1 MNYSDR
7 KIIQSYQNINESFVD
22 FDTYKTVL
30 ESCGYFTEAFYGKSP
45 ILKEAEKV
53 LGQMVA
59 QMKEKPLADYTN
71 SPLNDKLQ
79 SLLEK
84 QFGFR
89 KVYIVWKRTANASPN
104 AFSYFSSDIVF
115 KGSSIVTID
124 KKKGYYDKSHSHV
137 CVILASSTMVPLLD
151 LSPSEYMAILLHEI
165 GHNFDYSPYMLVRV
179 AVTMISKVC
188 QQLSDDARRNLQR
201 SMYGLPQN
209 HVTTAVN
216 TTISLAPYTNPGKIT
231 IGEFT
236 KLTEKI
242 FDKLG
247 ILKSLARVISN
258 TVSVV
263 AKGAEMFLSPLV
275 SLSLPAFILLSPL
288 IHLTSTISRKSEIFA
303 DSFAVSYG
311 YAPDLSSALSKLEGA
326 NLLKFRMSDP
336 KAETGLIRIMK
347 DIAMANR
354 YVLSVF
360 ADGSGH
366 GSMDTRIKG
375 QINQIKAEIKSQAYP
390 KEVEKELMNQLAET
404 EKCYEAYL
412 KIADSDA
419 RLAITGWVRN
429 LLVQLFN
436 GNTDFIV
443 KLFPNIDIDNPGRLI
458 KANLESVNDYDLVTE
473 GTNWDLHKIRK
484 EYIKPIKEKIALAK
498 KAIKSDNAKEARKQL
513 KDIKKNLQKIAEV
526 IKAMDNNTVEIMIGN
541 AVPVIATLI
550 SMIGGFLLFFH
561 SFIYDSF
568 DFTFKNVL
576 TDYLGGMGLSTLTP
590 SLISSLV
597 NQKTSK
603 YREDLHTSMDNGG
616 WQAALYKTT
625 NVNQAWL
632 YGSVKDL
639 ITIVEK
645 LEFQCDNLEKG
656 RNKNV
661 LKGLENI
668 NI

>member
-45 ILKEAEKV
+45 VLKEAEKV

-151 LSPSEYMAILLHEI
+151 LSPAEYMAILLHEI

-188 QQLSDDARRNLQR
+188 QQLSDDVKRNLPR
-201 SMYGLPQN
+201 SMYGLPQD

-216 TTISLAPYTNPGKIT
+216 TTISIAPYTNSGKIVT
-231 IGEFT
+231 SEFY

-247 ILKSLARVISN
+247 ILKNLARAISN

-263 AKGAEMFLSPLV
+263 AKGSEMFLSPLI

-288 IHLTSTISRKSEIFA
+288 VHLTSTISRKSEIFA

-366 GSMDTRIKG
+366 GSNDTRIMG
-375 QINQIKAEIKSQAYP
+375 QIKQIKAEIKSQGYP
-390 KEVEKELMNQLAET
+390 KEVERELMNQLSET

-419 RLAITGWVRN
+419 RLVITGWVRN

-443 KLFPNIDIDNPGRLI
+443 KLFPNIDIDNPGRLVA
-458 KANLESVNDYDLVTE
+458 KESVDDFFEDFVFTE
-473 GTNWDLHKIRK
+473 KKR
-484 EYIKPIKEKIALAK
+484 EK
-498 KAIKSDNAKEARKQL
+498 
-513 KDIKKNLQKIAEV
+513 
-526 IKAMDNNTVEIMIGN
+526 
-541 AVPVIATLI
+541 
-550 SMIGGFLLFFH
+550 SMQ
-561 SFIYDSF
+561 
-568 DFTFKNVL
+568 N
-576 TDYLGGMGLSTLTP
+576 
-590 SLISSLV
+590 
-597 NQKTSK
+597 
-603 YREDLHTSMDNGG
+603 
-616 WQAALYKTT
+616 
-625 NVNQAWL
+625 
-632 YGSVKDL
+632 
-639 ITIVEK
+639 
-645 LEFQCDNLEKG
+645 
-656 RNKNV
+656 
-661 LKGLENI
+661 
-668 NI
+668 